1 MNEFNSLLEEFD
13 LKESTDQFNRGRM
26 ATLKESPNV
35 LTGKKKRFDITEAGH
50 DLLVPINST
59 VILEDG
65 IAPRV
70 ISTTSI
76 DEYKLWIGR
85 SNELADD
92 YAWEMPSKAW
102 GHKSFKSKEEL
113 TKKEVSDIEKSGWI
127 YIFNDSN
134 KVASYSKAIE
144 SYHGNFEASLYHIR
158 RLVIQPG
165 GRLLVKGGPSI
176 LLIDEME
183 IQGDGQMETYTI
195 CHATIGSFRKTE
207 QNKFINN

>member
-13 LKESTDQFNRGRM
+13 LKESTDQFKQGKM
-26 ATLKESPNV
+26 ETLKESPNV
-35 LTGKKKRFDITEAGH
+35 LTNKKKRFDITEVGH

-59 VILEDG
+59 VILENG
-65 IAPRV
+65 ITPRV

-85 SNELADD
+85 SNDLADD
-92 YAWEMPSKAW
+92 YAWEMPSKTW
-102 GHKSFKSKEEL
+102 DYKSLKSKEEL
-113 TKKEVSDIEKSGWI
+113 TKKEISDIEKAGWI

-144 SYHGNFEASLYHIR
+144 GYYGNFEASLYHIR

-165 GRLLVKGGPSI
+165 ARLIVKGDPSI

-183 IQGDGQMETYTI
+183 IQGDGQLETYTI
-195 CHATIGSFRKTE
+195 CHATIGSLRKIE

>member
-1 MNEFNSLLEEFD
+1 MNEFSSLLEEFD
-13 LKESTDQFNRGRM
+13 LKASTNQFKRGKT
-26 ATLKESPNV
+26 ATLKASPNV
-35 LTGKKKRFDITEAGH
+35 LTDRKKRFNIKSAGN
-50 DLLVPINST
+50 DLLVPIDST
-59 VILEDG
+59 VILGDG

-102 GHKSFKSKEEL
+102 NHKSFKSKAEL
-113 TKKEVSDIEKSGWI
+113 TKEEVSDIEKSGWV

-134 KVASYSKAIE
+134 KVASYAKAIE
-144 SYHGNFEASLYHIR
+144 SYYGNFEASLYHIR
-158 RLVIQPG
+158 RLVIQPRA
-165 GRLLVKGGPSI
+165 RLIVKGGPSI

-183 IQGDGQMETYTI
+183 IQGDGQLETYTI
-195 CHATIGSFRKTE
+195 CHATIGSLRKIE